1 MYTRWYCS
9 DSLYVLFFYFVSLF
23 KEEILSSEIFSF
35 VIYMIHACANR
46 WRKTAAQV
54 YFALKQSGCLNH
66 YLIPNYDILHT
77 QSTDFVVKDIEE
89 YLAQKEVIV

>member
-1 MYTRWYCS
+1 MYTRQYYS
-9 DSLYVLFFYFVSLF
+9 DSFYVLFFYFVSLF

-46 WRKTAAQV
+46 WRKTATQV

>member
-1 MYTRWYCS
+1 MR
-9 DSLYVLFFYFVSLF
+9 
-23 KEEILSSEIFSF
+23 SEIFSF

-46 WRKTAAQV
+46 WRKTPARV
-54 YFALKQSGCLNH
+54 YFALKQSGCLNY

-89 YLAQKEVIV
+89 YLSQKEVIV

>member
-9 DSLYVLFFYFVSLF
+9 DSLYVLFFYFISLF

-46 WRKTAAQV
+46 WRKTPAQV
-54 YFALKQSGCLNH
+54 YLALKQSGCLNH

-89 YLAQKEVIV
+89 YLVQKEVIV

>member
-9 DSLYVLFFYFVSLF
+9 DSLYVLFFYFISLF

-54 YFALKQSGCLNH
+54 YLALKQSGCLNH

-89 YLAQKEVIV
+89 YLVQKEVIV

>member
-1 MYTRWYCS
+1 MNEKTIQNIT
-9 DSLYVLFFYFVSLF
+9 
-23 KEEILSSEIFSF
+23 KECILG
-35 VIYMIHACANR
+35 IYMIHACANR

-89 YLAQKEVIV
+89 YLAQKDVIV